1 MEYISVR
8 VYAALNYASEQGDS
22 ERGGGGGLKPV
33 KFNFLA

>member
-22 ERGGGGGLKPV
+22 ERGGGGGGV
-33 KFNFLA
+33 EAS